1 MSYTKPKYYKVH
13 TDGHEVALE
22 PIYEE
27 LVPVV
32 RGRWIKKET
41 NSFCSECGTN
51 VVSWSGDYEGYERER
66 SIDLMHYCPNCGA
79 KMDLE
84 VKL

>member
-1 MSYTKPKYYKVH
+1 MAKTPNYYKVH
-13 TDGHEVALE
+13 TDGDEVALE

-32 RGRWIKKET
+32 RGRWERKSWWQHKNRYEMDK
-41 NSFCSECGTN
+41 CSVCCHQVKPKDAHN
-51 VVSWSGDYEGYERER
+51 
-66 SIDLMHYCPNCGA
+66 YCPNCGA

-84 VKL
+84 G